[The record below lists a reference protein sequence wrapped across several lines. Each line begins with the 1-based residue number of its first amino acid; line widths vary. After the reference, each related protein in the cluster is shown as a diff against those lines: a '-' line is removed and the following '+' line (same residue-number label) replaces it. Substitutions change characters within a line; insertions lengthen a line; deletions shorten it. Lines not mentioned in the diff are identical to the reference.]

1 MYTLSN
7 YLSKNRSLYKKNPI
21 IYSTNAPP
29 PSVLQH
35 ILLILIM
42 FVTWLYCKILFFKF
56 FILVKVKIFLNFS
69 AQQANYIHRFVLISS
84 FLLIDGFVTISS
96 SIFHY
101 KSIFAVDLDFILSA
115 DKLDITSL
123 GPVVWKQRATN
134 KRIITKD
141 T

>member
-1 MYTLSN
+1 MYTYN
-7 YLSKNRSLYKKNPI
+7 YRRIARYIKKPNNI
-21 IYSTNAPP
+21 QHQCPP

-69 AQQANYIHRFVLISS
+69 AQQANYIHRYVLISSS

-134 KRIITKD
+134 KKIITKD